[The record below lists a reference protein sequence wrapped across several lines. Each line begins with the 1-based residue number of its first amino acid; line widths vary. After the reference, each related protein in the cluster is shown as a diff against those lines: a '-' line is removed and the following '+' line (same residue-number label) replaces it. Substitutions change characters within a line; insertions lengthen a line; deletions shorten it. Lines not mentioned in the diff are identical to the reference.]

1 MTTFLEK
8 TFFDTT
14 MNKKIYNQKSRA
26 FATSLTT
33 FLGGVSLVVIAGC
46 TLINPADVKN
56 PQITQTSLEENSTG
70 GASGLLSGI
79 RRRFAFA
86 TACNSTIT
94 ELVSDNYDNTTS
106 FVSAELDSPRLI
118 STQDLTL
125 NSLGATPGNGGGQ
138 GSNYLQLQRVHA
150 LCVFGINSVI
160 PADAQVTPAQIAE
173 IRWHKGMALL
183 MLSESYSF
191 FPVEEGG
198 KGISA
203 SDARKLAV
211 QDFTKALEL
220 VGTSTAAAN
229 VAIANGCRLAL
240 ARLYRME
247 GDKANAAQFAR
258 DVLMRSPSYVN
269 GALCDAAQ
277 WPNDFGAY
285 VIFRTDN
292 NYQPNPRLD
301 FLDPKFV
308 NLAIPGNN
316 DAPISVLKAEEAHLI
331 LAEIALS
338 NNDLTAARQSMAAA
352 ATLARS
358 RPSGTYT
365 DRDNRRGNRPALATV
380 NVRADVNSP
389 YIANLVQRRNASPVT
404 AYPISFTNQTADSVN
419 ALDGKTLA
427 DHVYMLYLLRQH
439 IFFGEGRRMTD
450 LGIRLPV
457 MQRQIENNVNMAVGQ
472 PGTAVS
478 VPDYIPQGDE
488 MDRFSPFPVVATT
501 TQVTLL
507 WDMNKVIAT
516 NIKRVSPFSGF

>member
-1 MTTFLEK
+1 
-8 TFFDTT
+8 
-14 MNKKIYNQKSRA
+14 MNKSLFTSKRRMIV
-26 FATSLTT
+26 TSLAT
-33 FLGGVSLVVIAGC
+33 FLGGMSLLVIAGC
-46 TLINPADVKN
+46 SLINPADVKN

-70 GASGLLSGI
+70 GATGLLSGI

-86 TACNSTIT
+86 VSCNSSIT

-118 STQDLTL
+118 SSQDLTL
-125 NSLGATPGNGGGQ
+125 NSGGTVPGNGGGQ
-138 GSNYLQLQRVHA
+138 GSNYLQLHRTHA
-150 LCVFGINSVI
+150 LCVFGINSVV

-183 MLSESYSF
+183 MLSESYSV
-191 FPVEEGG
+191 FPIEEGG
-198 KGISA
+198 KGVTA
-203 SDARKLAV
+203 SDARKVAI
-211 QDFTKALEL
+211 QDFMTALGL
-220 VGTSTAAAN
+220 IGTSTVAAH

-247 GDKANAAQFAR
+247 GDKTNAAQFAR
-258 DVLMRSPSYVN
+258 DVIARSPNYVN
-269 GALCDAAQ
+269 GSLYDVAQ
-277 WPNDFGAY
+277 WVNDFGAY
-285 VIFRTDN
+285 VVFRTDN

-308 NLAIPGNN
+308 NLTTPANN
-316 DAPISVLKAEEAHLI
+316 DASISVLKAEEAHLI

-338 NNDLTAARQSMAAA
+338 NNNLSEARQSMAAA
-352 ATLARS
+352 ATLART

-365 DRDNRRGNRPALATV
+365 DRDNRRGNRPVLATV
-380 NVRADVNSP
+380 TVRADANSP
-389 YIANLVQRRNASPVT
+389 YVANLVQRRNNAPVT

-419 ALDGKTLA
+419 ALDGKSLS

-472 PGTAVS
+472 PGTAVV
-478 VPDYIPQGDE
+478 VPDYIPAGDE

-507 WDMNKVIAT
+507 WDMNKVIAA
-516 NIKRVSPFSGF
+516 NIKKVSPFSGF